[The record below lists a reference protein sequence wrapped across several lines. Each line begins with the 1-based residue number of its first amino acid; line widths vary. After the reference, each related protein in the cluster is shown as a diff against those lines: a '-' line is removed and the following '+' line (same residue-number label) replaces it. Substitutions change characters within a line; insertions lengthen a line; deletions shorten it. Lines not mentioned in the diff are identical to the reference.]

1 MTGVVGDA
9 APATPATE
17 RPRRRRWLRIALA
30 AILVALVVSIPWSAP
45 ALMRQMVFF
54 RVQKIEIRGAVYLTP
69 SEVLAKLRVDSTANV
84 WDDAAPLVARLL
96 THPQIRGA
104 SVERKL
110 PSTLVVRVEE
120 NLPVALVPNAKG
132 FAVIDGH
139 AMPLPIDPAMTK
151 LDLPIV
157 ASRDTAIARLLAELR
172 SGYPSLFDRVSEVR
186 RQGRNE
192 LLVRLPAVRV
202 RALADVTADRLAEVR
217 PVEDDLARRHLAV
230 AELDLR
236 YRDQVIARLQ

>member
-1 MTGVVGDA
+1 MTGLAADA
-9 APATPATE
+9 APGDA
-17 RPRRRRWLRIALA
+17 RRRGRHWTRIVVA
-30 AILVALVVSIPWSAP
+30 AVAVVVVVSLPWAGP
-45 ALMRQMVFF
+45 ALMRRMDFF
-54 RVQKIEIRGAVYLTP
+54 RVRKVEIRGAVYLTP
-69 SEVLAKLRVDSTANV
+69 SELLSRLRVDSTANV
-84 WDDAAPLVARLL
+84 WDDASPLVARLMR
-96 THPQIRGA
+96 HPQIRNA
-104 SVERKL
+104 TIERRL

-132 FAVIDGH
+132 FAVIDGR
-139 AMPLPIDPAMTK
+139 AMPLPIDPAAMK

-157 ASRDTAIARLLAELR
+157 ASRDTAIARLLAQLR
-172 SGYPSLFDRVSEVR
+172 AGYPSLFDRVSEVR

-202 RALADVTADRLAEVR
+202 RALADVSADRLAEVR

>member
-1 MTGVVGDA
+1 MTGVPVDG
-9 APATPATE
+9 APAKP
-17 RPRRRRWLRIALA
+17 PRRGPRWLRIALA
-30 AILVALVVSIPWSAP
+30 AIVVVFVISLPWSGP
-45 ALMRQMVFF
+45 ALLRNLVFF
-54 RVQKIEIRGAVYLTP
+54 RVRKVEIRGAVYLTP

-84 WDDAAPLVARLL
+84 WDDPSPLVARLM
-96 THPQIRGA
+96 THPQIR
-104 SVERKL
+104 SVTVTRKL
-110 PSTLVVRVEE
+110 PSTLVVRVDE

-139 AMPLPIDPAMTK
+139 GMPLPIDPAATK

-157 ASRDTAIARLLAELR
+157 ASRDTMIARLLAEVR
-172 SGYPSLFDRVSEVR
+172 AGYPTLFKRVSEVSR
-186 RQGRNE
+186 EGPNE

-202 RALADVTADRLAEVR
+202 RALATVTADRLAEIA

>member
-1 MTGVVGDA
+1 AA
-9 APATPATE
+9 AP
-17 RPRRRRWLRIALA
+17 PRGRRWLRVTAAGVLA
-30 AILVALVVSIPWSAP
+30 VLMLSLPWTAP
-45 ALMRQMVFF
+45 ALFRKLEFF
-54 RVQKIEIRGAVYLTP
+54 RVRKVEIRGAVYLTP

-84 WDDAAPLVARLL
+84 WDDASPLAARLMS
-96 THPQIRGA
+96 HPQIR
-104 SVERKL
+104 SVTISRRL
-110 PSTLVVRVEE
+110 PATLVVRVQE

-139 AMPLPIDPAMTK
+139 GMPLPIDPAATK

-157 ASRDTAIARLLAELR
+157 ASRDTMVARLLAELR
-172 SGYPSLFDRVSEVR
+172 AEYPTLFNRVSEVR
-186 RQGRNE
+186 REGRNE

-202 RALADVTADRLAEVR
+202 RALATVTADRLAEVT

>member
-1 MTGVVGDA
+1 MTGIAGDT
-9 APATPATE
+9 ATTDA
-17 RPRRRRWLRIALA
+17 RPRGRRWLRIALA
-30 AILVALVVSIPWSAP
+30 VVTAAVLISLPWTGP
-45 ALMRQMVFF
+45 AMMRRLVFF
-54 RVQKIEIRGAVYLTP
+54 RVRKVEIRGAVYLTP
-69 SEVLAKLRVDSTANV
+69 SEVLAKLHIDSTANV
-84 WDDAAPLVARLL
+84 WDDPSPYIKRLM
-96 THPQIRGA
+96 THPQIRSA
-104 SVERKL
+104 AVTRKL
-110 PSTLVVRVEE
+110 PSTLVVRVQE

-139 AMPLPIDPAMTK
+139 GMPLPIDPAATK

-157 ASRDTAIARLLAELR
+157 ASRDTLIARLLAELR
-172 SGYPSLFDRVSEVR
+172 ASYPSLFDRVSEVR
-186 RQGRNE
+186 REGRNE

-202 RALADVTADRLAEVR
+202 RALANVTADRLAEIT